1 MGVFLGLQLADVVT
15 TLIFMSMGIAESNP
29 LASYMMEHFGSV
41 FGLAI
46 LKGGAVAIALLCNR
60 VAHPKFFHCINTVYV
75 AMVGMN
81 ILTIIHGAR

>member
-1 MGVFLGLQLADVVT
+1 
-15 TLIFMSMGIAESNP
+15 
-29 LASYMMEHFGSV
+29 MEHFGSV

-46 LKGGAVAIALLCNR
+46 LKGGAVAVALLCNR